1 MYTYFKGMHF
11 ALKNPL
17 NFLTILVEEG
27 QQDRSKL
34 QGVHTTKSSS

>member
-1 MYTYFKGMHF
+1 MYTYFKGMCF

-17 NFLTILVEEG
+17 DFLTILVEEG

-34 QGVHTTKSSS
+34 QGVHTTKSPS

>member
-11 ALKNPL
+11 VLKNPL
-17 NFLTILVEEG
+17 DFLTILVEEG